1 MDSLLFQIATK
12 DGGFQENMSCYHK
25 IQNCTMRFDA
35 VYHLLKIRKA
45 TKKHLIRVVYFDDQS
60 KELVSTNAL
69 RLQFSS
75 TGHGGI

>member
-35 VYHLLKIRKA
+35 VYHLLKIYQEA
-45 TKKHLIRVVYFDDQS
+45 FDKSGLFRWQKQRIS
-60 KELVSTNAL
+60 IN
-69 RLQFSS
+69 
-75 TGHGGI
+75 